1 MIGEYQGAFCV
12 AEAAAS
18 GTREKDIHS
27 MTRSFVRRAASARLV
42 MLAAAALCAATA
54 AAAPEKLSAWSE
66 SLWQSALKKEGQPT
80 LELLRTPP
88 VDVDALSGF
97 TGFRAEIERY
107 KANVAAAE
115 KDRADR
121 IALVRSR
128 LVEADNKGELLDGLR
143 HAIELYTLT
152 PDKATVLEDGAVE
165 RLEARAL
172 EKAKDHEQA
181 GRWLEAHGLFNRLHL
196 LHETEGTY
204 KPDLKRL
211 STRLLMMRTYVP
223 EALHAAQNRQRV
235 ALGDEPLPPF
245 NDMGEQWQTK
255 LTGIDERMVLQ
266 VIANASVNHVEKTPL
281 RTMLQ
286 GALTNVRTMA
296 TTTDLSAAFPGIG
309 DEAKR
314 GAFLK
319 GLDAE
324 IDRVKAEAERV
335 DGYFLMTSLRN
346 LKKLNEE
353 TVGLPIEAL
362 VHEFGNGAT
371 STLDDYS
378 EIIWPDELASFSRT
392 TTGEFSGV
400 GIQITLDDAMQLKV
414 VTPLEGTPA
423 QRAGVRPN
431 DIIRKIDGRDTTGIM
446 LQQAVDRITGPLGTK
461 VGLGLERE
469 GEDGLIEVELTR
481 AKIPVHSIKG
491 WKRIGPG
498 EMDWDWMI
506 DPVHKIGYVRM
517 TQFTKDTSADLR
529 KAVTAMKNSGGLNG
543 LILDLRYNPGGLLDE
558 AVNVCSMFVEKG
570 VVVSQ
575 EDNKGKQ
582 TDVQELRPGNTE
594 LLKGVPVTVLV
605 NEGSASASEI
615 VSGCLQD
622 YGRAVIVGDR
632 SFGKG
637 SVQQVFPLAGGSAAF
652 KLTMQYYK
660 LPNGRLVHR
669 RDNAKTWGV
678 EPDVKVEMLP
688 RQVEQSLIL
697 RQDADLFTTDDK
709 GERIEPMVRPLK
721 PKKNPKPGD
730 AEDTK
735 HWPTGPA
742 NPDRLLNEGMDPQL
756 ETALLLVQAKSLGTG
771 AGAVAAAPEKAPA
784 GVPESKN

>member
-1 MIGEYQGAFCV
+1 MMMG
-12 AEAAAS
+12 
-18 GTREKDIHS
+18 
-27 MTRSFVRRAASARLV
+27 SFVRRCV
-42 MLAAAALCAATA
+42 PVTA
-54 AAAPEKLSAWSE
+54 AVVASVVALQAAMGAAPDRLSAWSE
-66 SLWQSALKKEGQPT
+66 SLWDSALKREGQAS
-80 LELLRTPP
+80 LEMLQKPP
-88 VDVDALSGF
+88 AEIEGMGD
-97 TGFRAEIERY
+97 FRAEIERY
-107 KANVAAAE
+107 KANAQAAE
-115 KDRADR
+115 SDRTER
-121 IALVRSR
+121 MALVRTR
-128 LVEADNKGELLDGLR
+128 LAAADAKGDLLEGLK
-143 HAIELYTLT
+143 HAIELYTLE
-152 PDKATVLEDGAVE
+152 PVKSKVLSDPAVR
-165 RLEARAL
+165 RLEEQALSKARAY
-172 EKAKDHEQA
+172 EAA
-181 GRWLEAHGLFNRLHL
+181 GQWLEAHGLFTRLHL
-196 LHETEGTY
+196 LHEVEGIY
-204 KPDLKRL
+204 KADLKRL

-223 EALHAAQNRQRV
+223 EALHEARNRQRAAEGEE
-235 ALGDEPLPPF
+235 ALPAY

-255 LTGIDERMVLQ
+255 LAGIDERMVLQ

-281 RTMLQ
+281 HAMLL
-286 GALTNVRTMA
+286 GALNNVRTLV
-296 TTTDLSAAFPGIG
+296 TTSDLAAAFPGIG
-309 DEAKR
+309 EPAKR
-314 GAFLK
+314 DAFLRS
-319 GLDAE
+319 LDAE
-324 IDRVKAEAERV
+324 IAKVKAESDKV

-346 LKKLNEE
+346 LKKNNEE

-378 EIIWPDELASFSRT
+378 EIIWPDELATFSRT

-400 GIQITLDDAMQLKV
+400 GIQISLDDAMQLKV

-446 LQQAVDRITGPLGTK
+446 LQQAVDRITGPVGTK

-469 GEDGLIEVELTR
+469 GEDGLIEVDLTR

-498 EMDWDWMI
+498 ELDWDWFI
-506 DPVHKIGYVRM
+506 DPEHKIGYIRM
-517 TQFTKDTSADLR
+517 TQFTRDTSGDML
-529 KAVTAMKNSGGLNG
+529 KAIVQMKKTGLNG

-558 AVNVCSMFVEKG
+558 AVNVCSMFLEKG

-575 EDNKGKQ
+575 EDNQGRQ
-582 TDVQELRPGNTE
+582 TDVQELRPGNSAM
-594 LLKGVPVTVLV
+594 LRGVPVTVLV

-622 YGRAVIVGDR
+622 YGRAVIVGER

-637 SVQQVFPLAGGSAAF
+637 SVQQVFPLSSGAAAF

-697 RQDADLFTTDDK
+697 RQDADLYTTDEA
-709 GERIEPMVRPLK
+709 GNRIEPVVRALK

-730 AEDTK
+730 AEDSK
-735 HWPTGPA
+735 HWPVGPA
-742 NPDRLLNEGMDPQL
+742 DPDRLLNEGMDPQL
-756 ETALLLVQAKSLGTG
+756 ETALLLVQAKTLGSK
-771 AGAVAAAPEKAPA
+771 AEVAAAP
-784 GVPESKN
+784 GTMPETKN

>member
-1 MIGEYQGAFCV
+1 
-12 AEAAAS
+12 
-18 GTREKDIHS
+18 
-27 MTRSFVRRAASARLV
+27 MTRATSRRFGLARLAVLTASA
-42 MLAAAALCAATA
+42 LASF
-54 AAAPEKLSAWSE
+54 AAPTALGSAPDKLSAWSS
-66 SLWQSALKKEGQPT
+66 SLWESALKREGQAS
-80 LELLRTPP
+80 LDLLQKPP
-88 VDVDALSGF
+88 VDVEALG
-97 TGFRAEIERY
+97 GFRAEIERY
-107 KANVAAAE
+107 KANAKAAE
-115 KDRADR
+115 ADR
-121 IALVRSR
+121 RERVALVRNR
-128 LVEADNKGELLDGLR
+128 LSEADAKGDLLDGLR
-143 HAIELYTLT
+143 HAIELYTLE
-152 PDKATVLEDGAVE
+152 PDKAKVLADPAVE
-165 RLEARAL
+165 RLEAKAL
-172 EKAKDHEQA
+172 STAKDHEKA
-181 GRWLEAHGLFNRLHL
+181 GRWLEAHGLFTRLHL

-204 KPDLKRL
+204 KADLKRL

-223 EALHAAQNRQRV
+223 SALHDAQNRQRV

-255 LTGIDERMVLQ
+255 LAGIDERMVLQ
-266 VIANASVNHVEKTPL
+266 VIANAAVNHVEKTPL
-281 RTMLQ
+281 RAMLE
-286 GALTNVRTMA
+286 GALTNVRTLV
-296 TTTDLSAAFPGIG
+296 TTGDLAAAFPGIG
-309 DEAKR
+309 DAAKR
-314 GAFLK
+314 DAFLA

-324 IDRVKAEAERV
+324 IEKVKAEGDAGRV
-335 DGYFLMTSLRN
+335 DGYFVMTSLKN
-346 LKKLNEE
+346 LKKNNED
-353 TVGLPIEAL
+353 TIGLPIEAL
-362 VHEFGNGAT
+362 IHEFGNGAM
-371 STLDDYS
+371 SKLDDYS

-423 QRAGVRPN
+423 QKAGVRPN
-431 DIIRKIDGRDTTGIM
+431 DIIRKIDGRDTTGIA
-446 LQQAVDRITGPLGTK
+446 LQQAVDRITGTVGTK

-506 DPVHKIGYVRM
+506 DPEHKIGYVRM
-517 TQFTKDTSADLR
+517 TQFTKDTSGDLKR
-529 KAVTAMKNSGGLNG
+529 AVAAMKKNGLNG

-575 EDNKGKQ
+575 EDNKGQQ
-582 TDVQELRPGNTE
+582 TDVQNLRPGNTE
-594 LLKGVPVTVLV
+594 MLDGVPLTILV

-637 SVQQVFPLAGGSAAF
+637 SVQQVFPLSGGTAAF

-697 RQDADLFTTDDK
+697 RQDADLYTTDETGK
-709 GERIEPMVRPLK
+709 RIEPMVRPLK
-721 PKKNPKPGD
+721 PRKNPKPGD

-735 HWPTGPA
+735 HWPVGPA

-756 ETALLLVQAKSLGTG
+756 ETALLLVQARSLGNQ
-771 AGAVAAAPEKAPA
+771 AAAVAAAPEKAPA
-784 GVPESKN
+784 DTKN